1 MPIMD
6 MNAEAYEKYVAQ
18 TDEPVLVEFWAP
30 WCTYCRRLAPA
41 LEEIAR
47 RYQDSLAVGRI
58 DIDKEPG
65 LAEREKIELVPTV
78 MLYRGGRLL
87 GRAVVPRSGE
97 ELEELIAT
105 TLHQRQERGEGAQ
118 HVYDMIVIG
127 GGPGGYT
134 AALYAARAGLD
145 VVVLEKLSAGGQ
157 MALTEQIDNYPGFD
171 QGIDGFTLGEKM
183 RKGAERFGAETY
195 PAQALS
201 LELSDKVKRVETS
214 QGALYGRTV
223 VLAAGAVP
231 RQLGIAGEEE
241 MRGHGVSY
249 CAACDGM
256 FYKGKRVVVVGG
268 GNSAAADALI
278 LSRICERVIL
288 VHRRDTLRATKIYHA
303 PLMEA
308 GNVEFRWNSVVTGLL
323 YDAAVSG
330 VRLRDVV
337 TGEESAVECDGV
349 FVSIGRS
356 PASELVKGQLGL
368 DPAGHV
374 IADESTRTDIP
385 GVFAVG
391 DVRTKA
397 LRQIV
402 TAVADGAVAVHFAQ
416 EYLAGGV

>member
-183 RKGAERFGAETY
+183 RKGAERFWAETY
-195 PAQALS
+195 PAQ
-201 LELSDKVKRVETS
+201 
-214 QGALYGRTV
+214 TV
-223 VLAAGAVP
+223 GHRRGGGDAGAR
-231 RQLGIAGEEE
+231 RQLL
-241 MRGHGVSY
+241 RG
-249 CAACDGM
+249 
-256 FYKGKRVVVVGG
+256 
-268 GNSAAADALI
+268 L
-278 LSRICERVIL
+278 
-288 VHRRDTLRATKIYHA
+288 
-303 PLMEA
+303 
-308 GNVEFRWNSVVTGLL
+308 
-323 YDAAVSG
+323 
-330 VRLRDVV
+330 
-337 TGEESAVECDGV
+337 
-349 FVSIGRS
+349 
-356 PASELVKGQLGL
+356 
-368 DPAGHV
+368 
-374 IADESTRTDIP
+374 
-385 GVFAVG
+385 
-391 DVRTKA
+391 
-397 LRQIV
+397 
-402 TAVADGAVAVHFAQ
+402 
-416 EYLAGGV
+416 